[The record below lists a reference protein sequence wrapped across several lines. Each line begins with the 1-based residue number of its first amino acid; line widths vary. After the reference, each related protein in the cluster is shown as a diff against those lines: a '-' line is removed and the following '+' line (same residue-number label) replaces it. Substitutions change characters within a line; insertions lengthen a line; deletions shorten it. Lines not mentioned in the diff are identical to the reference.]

1 MQDFVANSSRGRAVL
16 MLLCS
21 VLFVA
26 LGLWMVGTFGEVP
39 VSGETPYA
47 KTLLIGWSCI
57 LLFGAMGILWAKR
70 LGEGGEEL
78 RIGASGIRW
87 ARWSDRTI
95 PWSEISG
102 VTTWSKYGQR
112 SIVLHLYDP
121 SAYPGRGLIGLM
133 AMANRMFAEGD
144 IHLSLT
150 PTDRS
155 FDEAMEAI
163 SRFRRMHHR

>member
-16 MLLCS
+16 MLFCS
-21 VLFVA
+21 ALFVG

-39 VSGETPYA
+39 VSDDTPYA

-57 LLFGAMGILWAKR
+57 LLFGAMGLLWAKR
-70 LGEGGEEL
+70 LGQAGEEL
-78 RIGASGIRW
+78 RIGRSGIRW
-87 ARWSDRTI
+87 SRWSDQTI
-95 PWSEISG
+95 PWSEIRG

-121 SAYPGRGLIGLM
+121 RAYPGHGLMGLM
-133 AMANRMFAEGD
+133 AMANRMVADGD

-155 FDEAMEAI
+155 FDEAMAAI
-163 SRFRRMHHR
+163 DRFRRMHDR